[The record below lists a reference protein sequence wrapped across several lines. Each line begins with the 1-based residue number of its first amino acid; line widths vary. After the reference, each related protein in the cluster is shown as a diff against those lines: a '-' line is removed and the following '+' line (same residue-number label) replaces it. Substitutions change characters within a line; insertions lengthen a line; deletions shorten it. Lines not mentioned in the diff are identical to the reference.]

1 MTMTLTEMVKELK
14 QTDTLDLLTTLED
27 LVEEYQE
34 QQKLAE
40 VN

>member
-1 MTMTLTEMVKELK
+1 MTLTEMIKELK
-14 QTDTLDLLTTLED
+14 ATDTLDLLTTLED

>member
-1 MTMTLTEMVKELK
+1 MTLTEMVKELK
-14 QTDTLDLLTTLED
+14 ATDTLDLLTTLED

>member
-1 MTMTLTEMVKELK
+1 MTMTLTEMIKELK
-14 QTDTLDLLTTLED
+14 ATDTLDLLTTLED

>member
-1 MTMTLTEMVKELK
+1 MTMTLTQMVKELK
-14 QTDTLDLLTTLED
+14 ATDTLDLLTTLED

-40 VN
+40 VQ

>member
-14 QTDTLDLLTTLED
+14 ATDTLDLLTTLED

>member
-1 MTMTLTEMVKELK
+1 MTMTLTEMIKELK
-14 QTDTLDLLTTLED
+14 ATDTLDLLTTLED

-40 VN
+40 VE

>member
-1 MTMTLTEMVKELK
+1 MVKELK

>member
-1 MTMTLTEMVKELK
+1 MTMTLTQMVKELK
-14 QTDTLDLLTTLED
+14 ATDTLDLLTTLED

-40 VN
+40 VE